1 MIYHKILETTDIR
14 LRALEPEDIDLLY
27 TWENNTDVWII
38 SSTIAPFSRNILHK
52 YIENSHLDIYTVKQL
67 RLMIDCLH
75 TYT

>member
-38 SSTIAPFSRNILHK
+38 SSTIAPFSRNILHIHRK
-52 YIENSHLDIYTVKQL
+52 QSFRHLY
-67 RLMIDCLH
+67 R
-75 TYT
+75 